1 MEYIIGPVLA
11 AVISIAFTEKRLR
24 SQKDVNSEYLQGLE
38 SKIEKLANQSE
49 SYNQQ
54 IPVQVMKTLL
64 PVAKEVSKLKQTVG
78 I

>member
-11 AVISIAFTEKRLR
+11 AVISIAFTEKRVR
-24 SQKDVNSEYLQGLE
+24 VQKGINIETIQGLE
-38 SKIEKLANQSE
+38 SKIEQLASQNE
-49 SYNQQ
+49 TYNKQ
-54 IPVQVMKTLL
+54 IPAQVMKTLL

>member
-11 AVISIAFTEKRLR
+11 AVISIAFAEKRVR
-24 SQKDVNSEYLQGLE
+24 TQKGINIESIQGLE
-38 SKIEKLANQSE
+38 SKIEQLAAQNE
-49 SYNQQ
+49 TYNKQ
-54 IPVQVMKTLL
+54 IPAQVMKTLL